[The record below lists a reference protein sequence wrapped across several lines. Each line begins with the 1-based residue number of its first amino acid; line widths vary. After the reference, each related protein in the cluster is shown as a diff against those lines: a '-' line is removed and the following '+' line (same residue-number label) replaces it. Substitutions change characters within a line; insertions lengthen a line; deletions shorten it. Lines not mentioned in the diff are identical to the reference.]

1 MTVTATDVT
10 SLDHAS
16 TGRWLVTTRASRYE
30 IDLDA
35 ATVLRFPGEGTGEA
49 EVGRWNDDD
58 KQMSLNLLQQC
69 EVGERMRLIV
79 DFSQLS
85 STAVVSITPM
95 D

>member
-10 SLDHAS
+10 SLDKDS

-30 IDLDA
+30 LDLD
-35 ATVLRFPGEGTGEA
+35 TNVVLRFPGEGTGEA
-49 EVGRWNDDD
+49 EVGRWENDD

-79 DFSQLS
+79 DFAQLS

-95 D
+95 E